1 MWKTYAELLG
11 NHITSLLD
19 RIAAGGPFATR
30 FRELPKE
37 RPVYELAARISFE
50 GVLAAT
56 KRKARGHLICGVVNL
71 ADDRPLLKDLAAY
84 IGLASAALDTE
95 TGPQD
100 IFNEFWNIVTGL
112 VGAAWSEKGF
122 EINFSTPCAL
132 SGQIPPL
139 PSSHDVQ
146 AFHLEIYSKS
156 GPKMDILAA
165 FREHGRP
172 AA

>member
-1 MWKTYAELLG
+1 MWKTYAEVLG
-11 NHITSLLD
+11 NNITSLLD
-19 RIAAGGPFATR
+19 RIASDGPFSSR

-50 GVLAAT
+50 GVLTAT
-56 KRKARGHLICGVVNL
+56 RKKGRGHLICGVMNL
-71 ADDRPLLKDLAAY
+71 ADDRPLLKDLATY
-84 IGLASAALDTE
+84 IGLATASLDTP

-112 VGAAWSEKGF
+112 IGAAWSENGF

-139 PSSHDVQ
+139 HSSHDVQ
-146 AFHLEIYSKS
+146 AFHLEIYSES

>member
-1 MWKTYAELLG
+1 MWKTYAEILG
-11 NHITSLLD
+11 NHITSLLG

-50 GVLAAT
+50 GVISAT
-56 KRKARGHLICGVVNL
+56 RKKARGHLICGVSSL
-71 ADDRPLLKDLAAY
+71 ADDRPLLTDLAAY
-84 IGLASAALDTE
+84 IGLATAALDTA

-100 IFNEFWNIVTGL
+100 VFNEFWNIVTGL
-112 VGAAWSEKGF
+112 IGAAWSEKGF
-122 EINFSTPCAL
+122 EIKFSTPCAL
-132 SGQIPPL
+132 SGQVPPL
-139 PSSHDVQ
+139 PSNDFQ
-146 AFHLEIYSKS
+146 AFHLEIYSAS